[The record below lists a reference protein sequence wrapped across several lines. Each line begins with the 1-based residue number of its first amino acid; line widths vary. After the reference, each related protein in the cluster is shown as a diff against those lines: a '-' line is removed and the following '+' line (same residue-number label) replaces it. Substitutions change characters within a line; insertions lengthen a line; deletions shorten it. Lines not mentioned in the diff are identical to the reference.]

1 MSDQMEIDVFWSF
14 RSPWS
19 CLATPR
25 LREWQET
32 YDLKVNFRVVYP
44 TAIRN
49 ANFFN
54 EVNPLWR
61 SYFMTD
67 LSRVAEYL
75 NLPMVWPE
83 PDPINQ
89 EMKDGKII
97 TSGDQPLARRL
108 TYMGVVAEEKGR
120 GIEFADEA
128 SRLIFGG
135 TKNWHQGDH
144 LAKAAKKAGLDPEQM
159 DAIVES
165 EADRLE
171 SVVQNNQ
178 QDHEKAGHWGVP
190 TCVFKGEPF
199 FGQDR
204 LDVLLW
210 RLQQQGLKEK
220 TASSP

>member
-1 MSDQMEIDVFWSF
+1 MSEQMEIDVFWSF

-19 CLATPR
+19 GLATPR
-25 LREWQET
+25 LRDWQET
-32 YDLKVNFRVVYP
+32 YDLKVNFRAVYP
-44 TAIRN
+44 IAIRN

-61 SYFMTD
+61 PYFMTD
-67 LSRVAEYL
+67 LVRVAEYL
-75 NLPMVWPE
+75 NLPMVWPD

-89 EMKDGKII
+89 EMKDGKVV
-97 TSGDQPLARRL
+97 TSGDQPHATRL
-108 TYMGVVAEEKGR
+108 TYLGVVAAEQGR

-135 TKNWHQGDH
+135 TKNWHLGDH
-144 LAKAAKKAGLDPEQM
+144 LAKATEKAGLNLDQL
-159 DAIVES
+159 DAIVKT

-190 TCVFKGEPF
+190 TCVFNGEPF

-210 RLQQQGLKEK
+210 RLKQQGLERRG
-220 TASSP
+220 